1 MTSLASERQRGWCA
15 MARLPY
21 KTDENASPEVKAIF
35 DALRGG
41 RPEGFIPNSFRLLA
55 HSPPAMRWFWP
66 FWASIH
72 PQGGGTVSDIR
83 YRELAIIRTSQ
94 INRCRY

>member
-1 MTSLASERQRGWCA
+1 

-21 KTDENASPEVKAIF
+21 VTDESASPQVRAIYT
-35 DALRGG
+35 ALRGG
-41 RPEGFIPNSFRLLA
+41 RTEGFLPNSFRLLA
-55 HSPPAMRWFWP
+55 HSPPALRWFWP
-66 FWASIH
+66 FWAAIH
-72 PQGGGTVSDIR
+72 PEGGGASGDIR